1 VRVLV
6 VRVWVMRVAVAHGRV
21 VVRMGV
27 HLAGGE
33 HQSGLVGVIV
43 LVVQVVAMWVVVV
56 HGFMHMGVG
65 MVLGQ
70 V

>member
-1 VRVLV
+1 MLV
-6 VRVWVMRVAVAHGRV
+6 VRVRVMRVAVAQGRV

-27 HLAGGE
+27 HLARGE
-33 HQSGLVGVIV
+33 HQSRLVGVIM
-43 LVVQVVAMWVVVV
+43 LVVQIVAVRMVVV

>member
-1 VRVLV
+1 MVRV
-6 VRVWVMRVAVAHGRV
+6 RVMRVAVAHGRV
-21 VVRMGV
+21 VVCMGV

-33 HQSGLVGVIV
+33 HHPGLVRVIV
-43 LVVQVVAMWVVVV
+43 LVVQIVAVRMVVVQ
-56 HGFMHMGVG
+56 GFMHMGVG